1 MSYMGFL
8 YLILLFFSFNIFS
21 QEDIKSYKSSRRAC
35 FELKNASKQ
44 WIEWRTFKRG
54 HQNFS
59 VVLDPYTMITR
70 IMPGPELSCVPLEQV
85 PESPYKRLLESSSS
99 APYPVQNDGIV
110 SLSKNQGYYL
120 TVDLCPNLGSGLD
133 YQIFEKLNDLYQKD
147 KKAVPVGIAISG
159 LWIDKNLPHL
169 EKIKKMQDD
178 GVLDITWIN
187 HTDHHYYNPDLSTE
201 NNFLIARTWTLQKE
215 VFGLEKRMIRNG
227 LTPSIFFRFPGLV
240 SNEVLINSVIS
251 LSLIPL
257 GANAWMAK
265 KQDPSLGD
273 LVLVHANGNEPY
285 GIKRISK
292 WLSSPKLKKVF
303 LSLEK
308 DILLE

>member
-1 MSYMGFL
+1 MLSMGPL
-8 YLILLFFSFNIFS
+8 YLILLIFSFSIFS
-21 QEDIKSYKSSRRAC
+21 QEDIKSYQSSRRDC

-44 WIEWRTFKRG
+44 WFEWRTFKRG

-59 VVLDPYTMITR
+59 VVLDPYKLITR
-70 IMPGPELSCVPLEQV
+70 IMPSSELSCVSLEQF
-85 PESPYKRLLESSSS
+85 PPSPYKKLLESSSS

-120 TVDLCPNLGSGLD
+120 TLDLCPNLGSGLD
-133 YQIFEKLNDLYQKD
+133 YKIFEKLNELYLKD
-147 KKAVPVGIAISG
+147 KKAIPVGIAISG
-159 LWIDKNLPHL
+159 QWIEKNIPHL
-169 EKIKKMQDD
+169 EKIKKMHDD

-201 NNFLIARTWTLQKE
+201 NNFLIARAWTLQKE
-215 VFGLEKRMIRNG
+215 VFGLEKRLIKNG

-257 GANAWMAK
+257 GTNAWIAK
-265 KQDPSLGD
+265 KQDPALGD

-292 WLSSPKLKKVF
+292 WLSSPKSKKKF